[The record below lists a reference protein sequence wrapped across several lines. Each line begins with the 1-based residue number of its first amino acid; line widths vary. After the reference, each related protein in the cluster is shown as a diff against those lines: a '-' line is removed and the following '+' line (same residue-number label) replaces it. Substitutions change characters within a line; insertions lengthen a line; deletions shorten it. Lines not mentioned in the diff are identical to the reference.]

1 MAHKHS
7 GPLRPAERSTIVP
20 RSYYKKGLRGKWGKR
35 STYERRSRTS
45 FKSNL
50 FKFVETKFSN
60 MDFSKRDLKHN
71 NLTHINNVNFV
82 SKNLIAQGLTDNQRQ
97 GNEIYVSGVRLRL
110 LLGQPSDRPKIRLKI
125 FLVE

>member
-1 MAHKHS
+1 MARKHS
-7 GPLRPAERSTIVP
+7 GPLRPGERSTIVP

-35 STYERRSRTS
+35 STYTRRSRTS

-50 FKFVETKFSN
+50 FMFVETKFSN
-60 MDFSKRDLKHN
+60 MDLNKTDLKHN

-82 SKNLIAQGLTDNQRQ
+82 STNLIAQGSTDNQRQ

-110 LLGQPSDRPKIRLKI
+110 LLGQPSDRPNKTFQR